1 MMHVLWLV
9 SWYPGRRD
17 AFTGDFIERH
27 AKAVSRYALV
37 TVLAV
42 LKDELLPAGKVEIE
56 KTTEDNLTVYRVYY
70 GKSKMPAIVES
81 IFSVKKYFGLQQQL
95 FKLIKKET
103 GMPAIV
109 HVQVAMKAG
118 LLAVFLLKKYQL
130 PYVVTE
136 HWTGYYLQSKPSVN
150 DLNFI
155 YKWINKRILKKAALF
170 LPVTKDLGETVNK
183 NFVPVQ
189 YVAVPN
195 VVNTDLFCYQS
206 APPPVFRFIHPS
218 VMNYQK
224 NPEGILQACVQLK
237 NKGYHFELLM
247 VGSDDK
253 ELIRKAGEMNLM
265 NSTVFIKPAI
275 NYAGVAN
282 EMKQSSALLLFSHF
296 ENLPCVI
303 LEALCCGLPVIS
315 SRVGGIAEVIDE
327 TNGIL
332 VENENVQQLV
342 NAMQQMIEQ
351 YAIYNKA
358 AIAEKASGQFNFATV
373 GGQYF
378 SIYQNV
384 LKLV

>member
-1 MMHVLWLV
+1 MHVLWLV

-17 AFTGDFIERH
+17 PFTGDFIERH

-42 LKDELLPAGKVEIE
+42 LKDEFLPAGKVEIE

-81 IFSVKKYFGLQQQL
+81 IFSVKKYFSLQQQL

-109 HVQVAMKAG
+109 HVEVAMKAG
-118 LLAVFLLKKYQL
+118 LLALFLLKKYRL

-136 HWTGYYLQSKPSVN
+136 HWTGYYAQSKPSVN
-150 DLNFI
+150 DLSFV
-155 YKWINKRILKKAALF
+155 YKWINKRVLKKAALF
-170 LPVTKDLGETVNK
+170 LPVTKDLGETVHK

-189 YVAVPN
+189 YVTIPN
-195 VVNTDLFCYQS
+195 VVNTDLFYYQC

-218 VMNYQK
+218 IMNYQK
-224 NPEGILQACVQLK
+224 NPGGILQACMQLK
-237 NKGYHFELLM
+237 NKGYHFKLLM

-253 ELIRKAGEMNLM
+253 ELMRIAGEMNLL
-265 NSTVFIKPAI
+265 NSTVCIKPAI
-275 NYAGVAN
+275 DYAAVAN
-282 EMKQSSALLLFSHF
+282 EMKQSSALLLFSRF

-315 SRVGGIAEVIDE
+315 SRVGGIEEVIDE

-332 VENENVQQLV
+332 VENENVPQLV
-342 NAMQQMIEQ
+342 DAMQQMMDQ
-351 YAIYNKA
+351 YAIYNKM
-358 AIAEKASGQFNFATV
+358 AIAEKASGQFNYAAV

-378 SIYQNV
+378 SIYQHV
-384 LKLV
+384 LNLL